1 MIFTTLDDIPNG
13 RVFSALT
20 GMTKDTFAKVL
31 VPFSAALEKLPQ
43 EAYEAGRRKRSP
55 GAGITSKG
63 LLDTPE
69 KKLFFILYY
78 LKTYPTF
85 DVLGYLFDMDG
96 GNANSH
102 VHTLCAV
109 LKRAL
114 ADLGM
119 SPTRTLNAVKELD
132 DLLDHQG
139 VAIIDGVEREC
150 VRPQDDERQK
160 IHYSGKKKDIR

>member
-1 MIFTTLDDIPNG
+1 MIFTTLDNIPDG

-20 GMTKDTFAKVL
+20 GMTKDSFAKVL
-31 VPFSAALEKLPQ
+31 VHFSAALEKLPQ
-43 EAYEAGRRKRSP
+43 EAYEAGQRKRSP
-55 GAGITSKG
+55 GAGSQG

-69 KKLFFILYY
+69 KKLFFLLYY

-102 VHTLCAV
+102 VHALSAV

-114 ADLGM
+114 VDMEM
-119 SPTRTLNAVKELD
+119 SPARTLNAVKELD

-150 VRPQDDERQK
+150 VRPQDEERQK
-160 IHYSGKKKDIR
+160 NHYSGKKKDIR